1 MKITAIDTKKKGELA
16 LMRVAGYARV
26 SVDTFNSAHS
36 LEAQSAFLK
45 KRITSTPGW
54 VDGGVFIDL
63 GITGT
68 KTDRPGF
75 RALMEKCEKGEVDI
89 IVTKSISRFCRNT
102 VDLLSTVRHLKDL
115 GVEVIFDEN
124 NISTFSYTGEMVL
137 TFLASQA
144 QEESRSISENVLW
157 SIKKKFERGEGI
169 PQNLLGYRWNGSE
182 YEIVEDEAETVREIF
197 SMYMTGLGPREISR
211 LLRERGIKGLRGSP
225 MSANTVTHI
234 LRQEKYMGDSILQK
248 TFTVDH
254 ISHLK
259 VRNRGERD
267 RYYAEGTHPPI
278 ITAEEF
284 NEVQDE
290 IERRRNA
297 GSLECNWK
305 IAKSPFTSKVICR
318 GCGRTFR
325 RKNNRQKNGKMYYK
339 WTCGER
345 IDRRRG
351 SGCTSSSIPEWALY
365 SLTAEILGKE
375 DFTAE
380 DFDASIDHIL
390 GGSYHELTFV
400 MRDGREI
407 TRKWKNRKGAE
418 KCQEK

>member
-1 MKITAIDTKKKGELA
+1 MKS
-16 LMRVAGYARV
+16 VV
-26 SVDTFNSAHS
+26 S
-36 LEAQSAFLK
+36 
-45 KRITSTPGW
+45 
-54 VDGGVFIDL
+54 
-63 GITGT
+63 
-68 KTDRPGF
+68 
-75 RALMEKCEKGEVDI
+75 
-89 IVTKSISRFCRNT
+89 
-102 VDLLSTVRHLKDL
+102 
-115 GVEVIFDEN
+115 
-124 NISTFSYTGEMVL
+124 
-137 TFLASQA
+137 
-144 QEESRSISENVLW
+144 
-157 SIKKKFERGEGI
+157 
-169 PQNLLGYRWNGSE
+169 
-182 YEIVEDEAETVREIF
+182 
-197 SMYMTGLGPREISR
+197 
-211 LLRERGIKGLRGSP
+211 
-225 MSANTVTHI
+225 NTVTHI

-290 IERRRNA
+290 IERRKNA

-365 SLTAEILGKE
+365 SLTAEMLGKE

-400 MRDGREI
+400 MKDGSEM
-407 TRKWKNRKGAE
+407 TRKWKNQKGAE